1 MLNRVLTGARTD
13 ESEKV
18 GFSMQMP
25 KELKDRFDAYCK
37 KNKVTMTAMLQSFMQ
52 YTVNVDDGIEKGEG
66 TDMPF
71 EYKKTIINVLE
82 RSANTARSEYE
93 EIMMGNI
100 NVPEEHAEGL
110 KDYAQHCTMI
120 QKYIMGDKK

>member
-25 KELKDRFDAYCK
+25 KELKDKFDAYCK

-52 YTVNVDDGIEKGEG
+52 YTVNVDEGIEKGEG
-66 TDMPF
+66 ADMPF
-71 EYKKTIINVLE
+71 EYKKTIISLLE
-82 RSANTARSEYE
+82 KSANLARSEYE

-100 NVPEEHAEGL
+100 DVPEEHAESL
-110 KDYAQHCTMI
+110 DHYAQRCTMI
-120 QKYIMGDKK
+120 QKYIMGEKQ